1 MLLNDRSL
9 SNQKDRLS
17 NQIDVANQDFC
28 VRLVD
33 KKTKKTITSLRAV
46 SAASMHRSSR
56 VHFDPFPPLVRP
68 DTQVR
73 LNLVT

>member
-17 NQIDVANQDFC
+17 NQIDVANQDFY

-33 KKTKKTITSLRAV
+33 KKKRRK
-46 SAASMHRSSR
+46 
-56 VHFDPFPPLVRP
+56 
-68 DTQVR
+68 Q
-73 LNLVT
+73 